1 MFWRILKTLAFTVVM
16 PGTVGVYV
24 PQALKNNLNNVPPW
38 FAWAG
43 VGLSF

>member
-24 PQALKNNLNNVPPW
+24 PQALKNNLHNVPPW